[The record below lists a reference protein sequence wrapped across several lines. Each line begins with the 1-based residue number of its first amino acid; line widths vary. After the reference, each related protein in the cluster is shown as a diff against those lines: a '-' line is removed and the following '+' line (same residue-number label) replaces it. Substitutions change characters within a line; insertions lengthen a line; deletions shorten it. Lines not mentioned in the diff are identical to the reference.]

1 MRGKVVIIP
10 DERQILADSFERD
23 VYYGEDHVE
32 VYQEFSDKYRLG
44 YSFFKR

>member
-23 VYYGEDHVE
+23 VYYGEDPCRGLSGV
-32 VYQEFSDKYRLG
+32 F
-44 YSFFKR
+44 